1 MNIDLK
7 RQDQSMLD
15 IQAVFN
21 GIASFRNY
29 NMGQYRFGGRVAP
42 NKGALYNLKNQL
54 LGIIL
59 LDTLYKIVIN

>member
-1 MNIDLK
+1 MNNDLK

-29 NMGQYRFGGRVAP
+29 NMGQY
-42 NKGALYNLKNQL
+42 
-54 LGIIL
+54 IIL
-59 LDTLYKIVIN
+59 KINY